1 MVRLTALISF
11 TKRQAVLAACL
22 LCFCI
27 LPVQAQ
33 VMAKRV
39 VSLNLCTDI
48 LALSLADP
56 SQIVSVSHIAADP
69 VSSPVAKQA
78 GNYYLNRS
86 GLEEI
91 LALKPDLVLASVYT
105 APDKL
110 AVLEREGI
118 RIERFGYAQSFADI
132 RQQIAQM
139 GQVLGQQDNAQ
150 VQIAE
155 IDLMLGSL
163 QKNTQPVTALLYE
176 PNGYT
181 SGVGTL
187 SDEIMKLLDITN
199 LGASDSRLAAGR
211 VSLEDLIRLK
221 PDMIIEPEF
230 YEKPAL
236 AYQNYRHP
244 VMKALV
250 SEQGRKTQHVAV
262 PARSWSCGSVY
273 TLEAVRILQRARQA
287 NGERYSMSP
296 KSGYRFWDKD
306 MRKTKKIEHF
316 E

>member
-1 MVRLTALISF
+1 M
-11 TKRQAVLAACL
+11 
-22 LCFCI
+22 
-27 LPVQAQ
+27 P
-33 VMAKRV
+33 KRV

-48 LALSLADP
+48 LALSLAEP
-56 SQIVSVSHIAADP
+56 SQLISVSHIAADP

-78 GNYYLNRS
+78 GNYHLNRS

-105 APDKL
+105 ASDKL
-110 AVLEREGI
+110 AVLEREGV

-139 GQVLGQQDNAQ
+139 GLVLGQQEKAQ
-150 VQIAE
+150 AQIAE
-155 IDLMLGSL
+155 IGRIFGTL
-163 QKNTQPVTALLYE
+163 QKNAQPVTALFYE

-181 SGVGTL
+181 SGAGTL
-187 SDEIMKLLDITN
+187 ADEIMRMLDITN

-244 VMKALV
+244 VMQALV
-250 SEQGRKTQHVAV
+250 SDQGRKTQHVAV

-287 NGERYSMSP
+287 NGER
-296 KSGYRFWDKD
+296 
-306 MRKTKKIEHF
+306 
-316 E
+316 

>member
-1 MVRLTALISF
+1 MVRLTTLLKQS
-11 TKRQAVLAACL
+11 KRQAVLAACL
-22 LCFCI
+22 LCFCA

-33 VMAKRV
+33 VLPKRV

-69 VSSPVAKQA
+69 VSSPVAAQA
-78 GNYYLNRS
+78 GDYHLNRS

-91 LALKPDLVLASVYT
+91 LALKPDLVLASIYT

-132 RQQIAQM
+132 REQITQM
-139 GQVLGQQDNAQ
+139 GQVLEQQEKAQ
-150 VQIAE
+150 AQIAE
-155 IDLMLGSL
+155 IDQTLGAL
-163 QKNTQPVTALLYE
+163 QKNTQKVTALLYE

-187 SDEIMKLLDITN
+187 SDEIMKLVGIIN
-199 LGASDSRLAAGR
+199 LGASDGRLAAGR
-211 VSLEDLIRLK
+211 VSLEDLISLK

-273 TLEAVRILQRARQA
+273 TLEAVRILQRARQV
-287 NGERYSMSP
+287 NGER
-296 KSGYRFWDKD
+296 
-306 MRKTKKIEHF
+306 
-316 E
+316 

>member
-1 MVRLTALISF
+1 MVRLTNLLKYS
-11 TKRQAVLAACL
+11 KRQAVLAACL
-22 LCFCI
+22 LCFCA
-27 LPVQAQ
+27 LPVKAQ
-33 VMAKRV
+33 VMPKRV

-56 SQIVSVSHIAADP
+56 SQIISVSHIAADP
-69 VSSPVAKQA
+69 VSSPVAAQA
-78 GNYYLNRS
+78 GDYHLNRS

-91 LALKPDLVLASVYT
+91 LALKPDLVLASIYT

-132 RQQIAQM
+132 VKQIMRM
-139 GQVLGQQDNAQ
+139 GQVLGQQEKAQ
-150 VQIAE
+150 TQITE
-155 IDLMLGSL
+155 IDQTLGTL
-163 QKNTQPVTALLYE
+163 QKSAQPVTALLYE

-187 SDEIMKLLDITN
+187 SDEIMKLLGITN
-199 LGASDSRLAAGR
+199 LGASDSRLVAGR

-250 SEQGRKTQHVAV
+250 SEQGHKTQHVAV

-273 TLEAVRILQRARQA
+273 TLEAVRILQRARQT
-287 NGERYSMSP
+287 NGER
-296 KSGYRFWDKD
+296 
-306 MRKTKKIEHF
+306 
-316 E
+316 